1 MTREEKVK
9 LDERTVEMYRE
20 QLKRERKSKGQIAR
34 TLAVNNRRARELALG
49 EAALKILDCVKELE
63 KGHEVISK
71 TLQFMINEK
80 VIYPHGKEYEKQF
93 GYEVSYQVQIN
104 EPAHTAEEIDRLAED
119 LTFRL
124 AMETDEMF
132 PQDREK
138 AEE

>member
-1 MTREEKVK
+1 MTREEKIK
-9 LDERTVEMYRE
+9 LDEKTVEMYRE

-34 TLAVNNRRARELALG
+34 ALAENNRRARELALG

-71 TLQFMINEK
+71 TLQFMIGEK
-80 VIYPHGKEYEKQF
+80 VIYPHGKDYEKQF
-93 GYEVSYQVQIN
+93 GYEVSYQVNVN
-104 EPAHTAEEIDRLAED
+104 EPAYTAEEIDRLAED

-132 PQDREK
+132 SQGGEK
-138 AEE
+138 E